1 MTIFSSR
8 HSFMVELEHYSWQR
22 IIGLLLVRM
31 LLHVDARFFCAI
43 ILKMQRGLTVAPVY
57 AHLPFMSAAMTRL
70 LFCVRLSN
78 VRTDSKH
85 LKAAKIEAP
94 FLFKM
99 CPSVYCISPTCLWSS
114 SSIIIFYLHAHLQ
127 GHLNAFRGFLR
138 LLCRPFTLALL
149 CNSSEK

>member
-1 MTIFSSR
+1 
-8 HSFMVELEHYSWQR
+8 MVELEHYSWQR
-22 IIGLLLVRM
+22 IIGLLLLRM
-31 LLHVDARFFCAI
+31 LLQWCKIFFVPLFWRCNEVS
-43 ILKMQRGLTVAPVY
+43 LSRLFMHTY
-57 AHLPFMSAAMTRL
+57 HFMSAAMTRL

-78 VRTDSKH
+78 VRTDSKD

-114 SSIIIFYLHAHLQ
+114 SSIIIFYLRAHLQ

-138 LLCRPFTLALL
+138 RLCRPFTLALL